1 MLSVVKSVADLD
13 RAIVANLHRIPAVD
27 AIVGIPRSG
36 MLAASSLALHMQ
48 KPLADIEGFGRGE
61 VFRRSAS
68 IAHDVKR
75 VLLFDDTVLTGK
87 AMQRSVLRLRQLR
100 PDVTIVRGAVFSAP
114 HTPPGS
120 VDLALEV
127 CPTPRA
133 FAWNMWKHKRLP
145 RWCFDLDGVFCPD
158 PTNAENDDGPRYLE
172 FIRTA
177 PPLFRPRRP
186 IGWIVTARL
195 EKYRAET
202 EAWLHRQGVTF
213 AGLVMMDLPDKAAR
227 MEAGNRAGF
236 KAKAYQALG
245 PKYAELFVESN
256 PRQAAKIAAMTG
268 KPVWCTSSQQFHPA
282 APAAATEA
290 LS

>member
-1 MLSVVKSVADLD
+1 MLRIVKSVADLD
-13 RAIVANLHRIPAVD
+13 AAIVANLHRIPDVD

-61 VFRRSAS
+61 VFRRSQS
-68 IAHDVKR
+68 MAHGVKR

-87 AMQRSVLRLRQLR
+87 AMDRSVRRLRQLC
-100 PDVTIVRGAVFSAP
+100 PDVAIVRAAVFSAP
-114 HTPPGS
+114 HTPPDS

-158 PTNAENDDGPRYLE
+158 PSKGENDDGPRYLE
-172 FIRTA
+172 FIRSA

-195 EKYRAET
+195 EKYRTET
-202 EAWLHRQGVTF
+202 EAWLRRHGITF

-236 KAKAYQALG
+236 KARAYRELG
-245 PKYAELFVESN
+245 PKYGELFVESN

-268 KPVWCTSSQQFHPA
+268 KPVWCTTTQYFHPA
-282 APAAATEA
+282 APVSAPEP